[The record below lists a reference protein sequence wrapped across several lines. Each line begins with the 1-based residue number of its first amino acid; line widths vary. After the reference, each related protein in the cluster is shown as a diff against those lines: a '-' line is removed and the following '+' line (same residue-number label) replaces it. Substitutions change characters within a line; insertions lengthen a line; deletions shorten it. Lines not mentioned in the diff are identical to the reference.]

1 VAARR
6 FVDPAALAAVSTLD
20 DPVRRQLY
28 EYVTERDA
36 PVSRD
41 DAANAVGIGRTLAA
55 YHLDKLADAD
65 LLAVSYQRPA
75 GRGGPG
81 AGRPAKLYTRTPIEI
96 VVSVPPRDYVLLARL
111 LVSSIEQDSDGAVR
125 AALNHAARDAG
136 RCAARDAGGDVMAAL
151 RDCGYLPHAD
161 VDGCISL
168 QNCPFHS
175 VAKDHLDV
183 VCALNLELV
192 EGVIDGSSR
201 PDAHA
206 ELTPRPGR
214 CCVVVHDASI
224 RSPADH
230 RPAEVY
236 PD

>member
-1 VAARR
+1 MAASR
-6 FVDPAALAAVSTLD
+6 FADPTALSALSTLD

-41 DAANAVGIGRTLAA
+41 DAATAVGIGRTLAA

-75 GRGGPG
+75 GRRGPG
-81 AGRPAKLYTRTPIEI
+81 AGRPAKLYTRTPGEM

-111 LVSSIEQDSDGAVR
+111 LVSSIKQDSGGAVR
-125 AALNHAARDAG
+125 EALNRAARDAG
-136 RCAARDAGGDVMAAL
+136 RCAASDAGGDIVAAL
-151 RDCGYLPHAD
+151 RDCGYLPLAD
-161 VDGCISL
+161 ADGCISL

-192 EGVIDGSSR
+192 EGAIDGSSR
-201 PDAHA
+201 RDAHA
-206 ELTPRPGR
+206 ELSPRPGR
-214 CCVVVHDASI
+214 CCVVVHGASM
-224 RSPADH
+224 
-230 RPAEVY
+230 AER
-236 PD
+236 